1 MKKHIIILTLM
12 TVLFC
17 TPAISKTFSTNRVDS
32 KEDWSV
38 FMENNPSQC
47 WIVSAPSRTKA
58 TRNGKSIKVIR
69 SEIQLFALFEPS
81 QSIYGQISFTSGYP
95 FKNGSAVTVSI
106 GSSETHVI
114 TDGWRMGMAKV
125 FRRERSDIKVFAAWC
140 KSIGVRYFF
149 KRH

>member
-58 TRNGKSIKVIR
+58 TRNGKSVKVNR

-81 QSIYGQISFTSGYP
+81 QSIYGQISFTSG
-95 FKNGSAVTVSI
+95 KMI
-106 GSSETHVI
+106 GTKQLTISKKLLFLNSCQL
-114 TDGWRMGMAKV
+114 
-125 FRRERSDIKVFAAWC
+125 RSKISYIK
-140 KSIGVRYFF
+140 IFF
-149 KRH
+149 TRNF